1 MLPKIDLILNSL
13 LISLKSVQS
22 LKSRRTI
29 IRNKWVFFA
38 NTLMQNIINITTNSS
53 FLHSTMENYMFLE
66 TISVSINDYVSVVL
80 QWYSLHRFCKH
91 LLFSINIHIVTQT
104 GRKQIACPNFC
115 KLFAQLLLTFCT
127 ICALFCT
134 IFINIS
140 VVNIF
145 HNFWNSQVKSISKS
159 VILHV
164 YEKF

>member
-1 MLPKIDLILNSL
+1 
-13 LISLKSVQS
+13 
-22 LKSRRTI
+22 
-29 IRNKWVFFA
+29 
-38 NTLMQNIINITTNSS
+38 MQNIINITTNSS

-104 GRKQIACPNFC
+104 RRKQIACPNFC
-115 KLFAQLLLTFCT
+115 KLFAQLLQTLCTTFANFLHNFCKLF
-127 ICALFCT
+127 AQFVHFFCT

-140 VVNIF
+140 EVNIF